1 MEILLQGIYYG
12 ALVAASIAVI
22 FIFLK
27 LTHWELRE
35 IWKTIG
41 EIRTIRAETRE
52 LRAARKLRE
61 QQTDGDSNG

>member
-22 FIFLK
+22 FIFLR

-41 EIRTIRAETRE
+41 EIRVIRAETRE
-52 LRAARKLRE
+52 LRAARKLRD
-61 QQTDGDSNG
+61 QQRDGDSNG

>member
-22 FIFLK
+22 FIFLR
-27 LTHWELRE
+27 LTHWEIKE
-35 IWKTIG
+35 IRKTIG
-41 EIRTIRAETRE
+41 EIRAVKAETRE

-61 QQTDGDSNG
+61 QQRDGDKHG